1 MREVLWAVWIC
12 VPTPQVTVGCTK
24 LREAC
29 YLLGHILQ
37 HVYVDPKFVAEEYLA
52 RCKRGAWKKE
62 NTLESLKCYNS
73 ERILE
78 AKEMGKEEPSKVDLD
93 VYVGDVV
100 GDIDD
105 ED

>member
-1 MREVLWAVWIC
+1 M
-12 VPTPQVTVGCTK
+12 
-24 LREAC
+24 
-29 YLLGHILQ
+29 
-37 HVYVDPKFVAEEYLA
+37 A

-62 NTLESLKCYNS
+62 NTLESLKCYNL